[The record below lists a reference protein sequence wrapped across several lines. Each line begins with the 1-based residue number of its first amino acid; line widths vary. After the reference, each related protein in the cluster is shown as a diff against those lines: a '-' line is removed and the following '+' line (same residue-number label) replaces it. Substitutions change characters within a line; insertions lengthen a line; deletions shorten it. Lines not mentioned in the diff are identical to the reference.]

1 MMHNGRHKAKDVKKA
16 NKYFQLLGYSL
27 GTSYK
32 KKKKTKVKD
41 WNETSKGNVQE
52 TVLSTESKQVRG
64 EKKISE
70 ARLETAPMF

>member
-1 MMHNGRHKAKDVKKA
+1 MMHNGKHKAKDVKKA
-16 NKYFQLLGYSL
+16 NKYFQLLGYSS
-27 GTSYK
+27 GTSWE
-32 KKKKTKVKD
+32 KKKTKVKD